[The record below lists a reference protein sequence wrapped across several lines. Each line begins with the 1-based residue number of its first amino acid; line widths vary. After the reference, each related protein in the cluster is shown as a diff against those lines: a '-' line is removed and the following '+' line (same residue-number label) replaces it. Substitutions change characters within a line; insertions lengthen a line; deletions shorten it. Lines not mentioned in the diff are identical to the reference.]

1 MSIGTWEKKVWTEVF
16 RPLLKKELRPKLYDW
31 GQGEIK
37 KKKKKS
43 IVFYVWW
50 LERMT

>member
-16 RPLLKKELRPKLYDW
+16 RPLLKKEIMPKLSDC
-31 GQGEIK
+31 GQGQI

-43 IVFYVWW
+43 IVFYIFGD
-50 LERMT
+50 

>member
-37 KKKKKS
+37 KKKNPLS
-43 IVFYVWW
+43 F
-50 LERMT
+50 TSGD